1 MPLSEAAVEAY
12 DAHFTRNPNRRAQ
25 LGVERD
31 LGALPDPS
39 VTEQRARIA
48 DARAVRAL
56 FEAEARRPLGF
67 DDALDA
73 ELALLAL
80 DAELH
85 TDTYE
90 FNGRTRSAQLPS
102 AGDDIGGGLF
112 TLLMSDPRPAAER
125 LEDVTR
131 RLEAV
136 PDYVPALLG
145 RLDTPLARWA
155 VMDDERVRGLE
166 SLFDTLEGWAKDE
179 RFAGA
184 ARLARARQ
192 AASAALAGYL
202 VSLRALPTTTALHLG
217 EPIARRVV
225 ELRGIDRSFSELHR
239 MARDF
244 LAENASAIE
253 ALRALLAPRYGL
265 DPGASLEALEAVL
278 RERYA
283 VKLEGGRLESVVER
297 YGRERVKLL
306 AFIREREL
314 FPVPEDQDMLLIRTP
329 PFLAPTIPA
338 GAMVSPAP
346 FRAGTKRSL
355 VYLTLSEEL
364 LGEHT
369 ELSIPSMMIHEGI
382 PGHHLQLASAALHPS
397 LIRRHLDAM
406 DQAEG
411 WATMLESYMLDI
423 GYMGELTDEA
433 RLVGLRDLN
442 RIGARVAIDL
452 FFLTGDRGYL
462 EVGVPFDDG
471 SPDPFIVAG
480 SLLRAVTGFVPGRVE
495 AELNWYS
502 QERGYPLSYLAG
514 NRMVL
519 ELKRDVARAH
529 AGRQDG
535 LALDRRFHEVF
546 LRAGNMPV
554 RFLRR
559 VFAHE
564 GLLDA

>member
-1 MPLSEAAVEAY
+1 MPLSEAALEAY
-12 DAHFTRNPNRRAQ
+12 HAHFTRNPNRRVA
-25 LGVERD
+25 LGVERE

-39 VTEQRARIA
+39 QTEQRARIA

-56 FEAEARRPLGF
+56 FEAEARRPLDF

-73 ELALLAL
+73 ELALLTL

-112 TLLMSDPRPAAER
+112 MLLTGDPRPAAER

-166 SLFDTLEGWAKDE
+166 SLFDTLEGWAKSE
-179 RFAGA
+179 RYSGA
-184 ARLARARQ
+184 ARLARARR
-192 AASAALAGYL
+192 AASVALADYL
-202 VSLRALPTTTALHLG
+202 LCLRALPTTTALHLG

-225 ELRGIDRSFSELHR
+225 ELRGIERSFSELHR

-244 LAENASAIE
+244 LAENASALE
-253 ALRALLAPRYGL
+253 ALRVELAPRYGL
-265 DPGASLEALEAVL
+265 DRDASLEALEAVL

-283 VKLEGGRLESVVER
+283 VKLEGGRLESVLER
-297 YGRERVKLL
+297 YERERVKLL

-314 FPVPEDQDMLLIRTP
+314 FPVPDDQDMLLIRTP

-355 VYLTLSEEL
+355 IYLTLSEEL
-364 LGEHT
+364 LDEHT
-369 ELSIPSMMIHEGI
+369 ELSIPSMMIHEGL
-382 PGHHLQLASAALHPS
+382 PGHHLQLASAAQSPS
-397 LIRRHLDAM
+397 LVRRHLDAM

-411 WATMLESYMLDI
+411 WATMLESYLLDL
-423 GYMGELTDEA
+423 GYLGELTDEA

-452 FFLTGDRGYL
+452 FFMTGDRGYL
-462 EVGVPFDDG
+462 EVGVPFDRG
-471 SPDPFIVAG
+471 ARDPFVAAG

-529 AGRQDG
+529 AGEPDG